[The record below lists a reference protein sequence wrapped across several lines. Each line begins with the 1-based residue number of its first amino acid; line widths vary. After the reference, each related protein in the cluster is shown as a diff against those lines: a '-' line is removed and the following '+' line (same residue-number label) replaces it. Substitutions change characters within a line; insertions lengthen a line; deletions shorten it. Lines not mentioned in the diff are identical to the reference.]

1 MVLKILTI
9 LNNLIIHIFMI
20 DFNIFKIECLNLGHG
35 QIIKYVKVIWTV
47 VKINE
52 CMKK

>member
-20 DFNIFKIECLNLGHG
+20 DFNILRLN
-35 QIIKYVKVIWTV
+35 VWTWDTG
-47 VKINE
+47 K
-52 CMKK
+52 